1 MSKTLIPPREWQEA
15 IGQLRLLPDGDCK
28 IIVTRVSRVMLRS
41 STAKENGYEVF
52 FTEIRRMLKALGK
65 LE

>member
-1 MSKTLIPPREWQEA
+1 MTDKQTPAPEWQET
-15 IGQLRLLPDGDCK
+15 IGQLRLLPEADCK
-28 IIVTRVSRVMLRS
+28 IILMRVSRVMLRS

-52 FTEIRRMLKALGK
+52 LTEIRRMLKALGK